1 MDNLRWN
8 KMYINGKWREGTS
21 SKTHTQI
28 NPYNGE
34 KIAEIRFA
42 SRADIDEAYQAAQT
56 AQKEW
61 AKTPAIEKSKIIENA
76 IGVIERRQDEFVH
89 LLIKEAGGT
98 HFKSQLELL
107 GIGAGFMREAAT
119 YPMRM
124 QDEILPSIISG
135 KENRLTRL
143 PLGVVGVISPWNFPF
158 HLTMRSV
165 VSALAT
171 GNGVVLK
178 PATLTFITGGLII
191 GEIFEEAGIPKGL
204 LNVVVGAGSEIGDY
218 FVEHPIPR
226 MISFTGSTE
235 VGERIG
241 ALAGGKLKKTAL
253 ELGGNAAFIVLDDAD
268 INKAA
273 SAAVFGKYTHQ
284 GQICMAINRIIVDRK
299 VYPQFVNVFKEKVS
313 KLKSGDPMDPE
324 TDIGPLIERSQVDGI
339 RRLIDRAV
347 SDGARL
353 ELEGYVEGNLMTP
366 YILTDATNDME
377 IAQSEIFGPVAVII
391 PVDGEAKAIEIA
403 NDTVHGLTGSVFTSS
418 VERGVQVAQ
427 QIHTGMVHINDQTV
441 NDEPHIPFGGEKAS
455 GLGRFNGEYALEEF
469 TTVKWISVMREPRIF
484 PY

>member
-1 MDNLRWN
+1 M
-8 KMYINGKWREGTS
+8 
-21 SKTHTQI
+21 
-28 NPYNGE
+28 
-34 KIAEIRFA
+34 
-42 SRADIDEAYQAAQT
+42 
-56 AQKEW
+56 
-61 AKTPAIEKSKIIENA
+61 
-76 IGVIERRQDEFVH
+76 DEF
-89 LLIKEAGGT
+89 
-98 HFKSQLELL
+98 
-107 GIGAGFMREAAT
+107 
-119 YPMRM
+119 
-124 QDEILPSIISG
+124 LPSIIPG

-178 PATLTFITGGLII
+178 PATLTYITGGLII
-191 GEIFEEAGIPKGL
+191 AEIFEEAGIPKGL

-268 INKAA
+268 INQAA

-284 GQICMAINRIIVDRK
+284 GQICMAINRIIVDQK

-339 RRLIDRAV
+339 
-347 SDGARL
+347 
-353 ELEGYVEGNLMTP
+353 
-366 YILTDATNDME
+366 
-377 IAQSEIFGPVAVII
+377 
-391 PVDGEAKAIEIA
+391 
-403 NDTVHGLTGSVFTSS
+403 
-418 VERGVQVAQ
+418 
-427 QIHTGMVHINDQTV
+427 
-441 NDEPHIPFGGEKAS
+441 
-455 GLGRFNGEYALEEF
+455 
-469 TTVKWISVMREPRIF
+469 
-484 PY
+484 